1 MAVRIPH
8 VIGLGA
14 LKDYRLR
21 LTFDDGLTGDVDL
34 SNLLDA
40 GPVFQPLRDPQ
51 FFAQA
56 YVDPKTRTVAWPGG
70 IDLDP
75 EGLHEEAGR
84 HPVKVDRPPRITP
97 GVLERDH
104 RHIHPLYGPTED
116 ARPRC
121 STGRA
126 EGNSAPA

>member
-1 MAVRIPH
+1 MIPGYDVTMIARIPH
-8 VIGLGA
+8 VTRLGV
-14 LKDYRLR
+14 LGDYRLR

-40 GPVFQPLRDPQ
+40 GPVFQRMRDPQ

-84 HPVKVDRPPRITP
+84 HPVKV
-97 GVLERDH
+97 
-104 RHIHPLYGPTED
+104 
-116 ARPRC
+116 
-121 STGRA
+121 GRGDSSRLA
-126 EGNSAPA
+126 S

>member
-1 MAVRIPH
+1 MIPRYHQKMAARIPH
-8 VIGLGA
+8 VTRLGLLG
-14 LKDYRLR
+14 DYRLR

-34 SNLLDA
+34 SNLLNA
-40 GPVFQPLRDPQ
+40 GSVFQPLRDPQ

-84 HPVKVDRPPRITP
+84 HPVKVGRRISR
-97 GVLERDH
+97 L
-104 RHIHPLYGPTED
+104 
-116 ARPRC
+116 A
-121 STGRA
+121 S
-126 EGNSAPA
+126 